1 MRSPRALIIPR
12 LMFLV
17 LATQRQHLLDAR
29 RRSRFGSDRALA
41 YWVVNFTTIWGTA
54 AAARKA
60 VGTSASTENELPGSQ
75 RSVPSS
81 KILFGGHNSDP
92 YHASSPCITG
102 ETTQFSRCE
111 SDNISWPGLLLGL
124 KCEKHLTIINSEHRL
139 FTMHRV
145 CKLVRSAINPVV

>member
-60 VGTSASTENELPGSQ
+60 VGTSASTEK
-75 RSVPSS
+75 R
-81 KILFGGHNSDP
+81 
-92 YHASSPCITG
+92 AA
-102 ETTQFSRCE
+102 
-111 SDNISWPGLLLGL
+111 GL
-124 KCEKHLTIINSEHRL
+124 T
-139 FTMHRV
+139 
-145 CKLVRSAINPVV
+145 AIRPIFEDFIWRAQL